1 MNVLK
6 IGRKKFE
13 LGKRTIIMGVLN
25 VTPDSFS
32 DGDEHLSVDD
42 AVKHAFS
49 MEKNGADIIDIGG
62 ESTRPGATP
71 ISVKEEM
78 DRIIPVIE
86 QIIGEI
92 SVPISIDTYKS
103 EIAKNALDLG
113 VDMINDIS
121 ALQVDKN
128 LASIVAE
135 YEVPICLMHMK
146 GNPKSMQ
153 INPVYDD
160 VVKEIYDFLKE
171 RAEFALFCNI
181 KKENIIVDPGI
192 GFGKRTGGEIED
204 NCEILRRLYELKDLG
219 FPIMIGTSRKK
230 FIGNV
235 CGDDDP
241 LQVSDRLEGSLAA
254 ACLAVANGADIVRV
268 HDVKETRRCVDL
280 VDCILGK

>member
-6 IGRKKFE
+6 IGCKKFE

-32 DGDEHLSVDD
+32 DGGEHFSVDD

-62 ESTRPGATP
+62 ESTRPGATS

-86 QIIGEI
+86 QIIGEV

-128 LASIVAE
+128 LAGIVAE

-219 FPIMIGTSRKK
+219 FPIMIGASRKK
-230 FIGNV
+230 FIVNV

-241 LQVSDRLEGSLAA
+241 LPVSDRLEGSLAA

-280 VDCILGK
+280 VDCIIR

>member
-1 MNVLK
+1 MNILK
-6 IGRKKFE
+6 IGCKKFE

-32 DGDEHLSVDD
+32 DGGEHFSVDD

-62 ESTRPGATP
+62 ESTRPGATS

-128 LASIVAE
+128 LAGIVAE

-219 FPIMIGTSRKK
+219 FPIMVGASRKK
-230 FIGNV
+230 FIVNV

-241 LQVSDRLEGSLAA
+241 LPVSDRLEGSLAA

-280 VDCILGK
+280 VDCIIR

>member
-6 IGRKKFE
+6 IGCKKFE

-32 DGDEHLSVDD
+32 DGGEHFSVDD

-62 ESTRPGATP
+62 ESTRPGATS

-86 QIIGEI
+86 QIIGEV

-128 LASIVAE
+128 LAGIVAE

-171 RAEFALFCNI
+171 RAEFAIFCNI

-219 FPIMIGTSRKK
+219 FPIMIGASRKK
-230 FIGNV
+230 FIVNV

-241 LQVSDRLEGSLAA
+241 LPVSDRLEGSLAA

-280 VDCILGK
+280 VDCIIR

>member
-6 IGRKKFE
+6 IGCKKFE

-32 DGDEHLSVDD
+32 DGGEHFSVDD

-62 ESTRPGATP
+62 ESTRPGATS

-128 LASIVAE
+128 LAGIVAE

-171 RAEFALFCNI
+171 RAEFAIFCNI

-219 FPIMIGTSRKK
+219 FPIMIGASRKK
-230 FIGNV
+230 FIVNV

-241 LQVSDRLEGSLAA
+241 LPVSDRLEGSLAA

-280 VDCILGK
+280 VDCIIR

>member
-6 IGRKKFE
+6 IGCKKFE

-32 DGDEHLSVDD
+32 DGGEHFSVDD

-62 ESTRPGATP
+62 ESTRPGATS

-121 ALQVDKN
+121 ALRVDKN
-128 LASIVAE
+128 LAGIVAE

-171 RAEFALFCNI
+171 RAEFAIFCNI

-219 FPIMIGTSRKK
+219 FPIMIGASRKK
-230 FIGNV
+230 FIVNI

-241 LQVSDRLEGSLAA
+241 LPVSDRLEGSLAA

-280 VDCILGK
+280 VDCIIR

>member
-1 MNVLK
+1 MNILK
-6 IGRKKFE
+6 IGCKKFE

-32 DGDEHLSVDD
+32 DGGEHFSVDD

-62 ESTRPGATP
+62 ESTRPGATS

-128 LASIVAE
+128 LAGIVAE

-171 RAEFALFCNI
+171 RAKFALFCNI

-219 FPIMIGTSRKK
+219 FPIMVGASRKK
-230 FIGNV
+230 FIVNV
-235 CGDDDP
+235 CGDDAP
-241 LQVSDRLEGSLAA
+241 LSVSDRLEGSLAA

-280 VDCILGK
+280 VDCIIR

>member
-6 IGRKKFE
+6 IGCKKFE

-32 DGDEHLSVDD
+32 DGGEHFSVDD

-62 ESTRPGATP
+62 ESTRPGATS

-128 LASIVAE
+128 LAGIVAE

-171 RAEFALFCNI
+171 RAEFAIFCNI

-219 FPIMIGTSRKK
+219 FPIMVGASRKK
-230 FIGNV
+230 FIVNV

-241 LQVSDRLEGSLAA
+241 LPVSDRLEGSLAA

-280 VDCILGK
+280 VDCIIR

>member
-1 MNVLK
+1 MNILK
-6 IGRKKFE
+6 IGCKKFE

-32 DGDEHLSVDD
+32 DGGEHFSVDD

-62 ESTRPGATP
+62 ESTRPGATS

-128 LASIVAE
+128 LAGIVAE

-171 RAEFALFCNI
+171 RAKFALFCNI

-219 FPIMIGTSRKK
+219 FPIMIGASRKK
-230 FIGNV
+230 FIVNV

-241 LQVSDRLEGSLAA
+241 LPVSDRLEGSLAA

-280 VDCILGK
+280 VDCIIR

>member
-1 MNVLK
+1 MNILK
-6 IGRKKFE
+6 IGCKKFE

-32 DGDEHLSVDD
+32 DGGEHFSVDD

-62 ESTRPGATP
+62 ESTRPGATS

-128 LASIVAE
+128 LAGIVAE

-171 RAEFALFCNI
+171 RAEFAIFCNI

-219 FPIMIGTSRKK
+219 FPIMIGASRKK
-230 FIGNV
+230 FIVNV

-241 LQVSDRLEGSLAA
+241 LPVSDRLEGSLAA

-280 VDCILGK
+280 VDCIIR